1 MGFGLHNGFGF
12 SIIYYPRELEESLVI
27 NYIIIYN
34 KLYNYYIINYIIIRE
49 YVIFELLGTA
59 LDSSRCRAN
68 SSC

>member
-34 KLYNYYIINYIIIRE
+34 KLYNYYIINYIII
-49 YVIFELLGTA
+49 I
-59 LDSSRCRAN
+59 
-68 SSC
+68 